1 MDTINYKNPT
11 WWKPDNDFAWDH
23 VKLAMK
29 RDWEQAKYADQ
40 PETGQSSKHAARQAG
55 GMEPIPPMGKLSFE
69 ELEPA
74 YRFGYGARLKYGTEY
89 PEWDEN
95 LEIRLA
101 KDWRIM
107 NPTRLEKW
115 EQDRSAI
122 RYGWNFEAENLL
134 ELEEW

>member
-1 MDTINYKNPT
+1 MSTYKNPT
-11 WWKPDNDFAWDH
+11 WWNPDNDFAWDH

-29 RDWEQAKYADQ
+29 RDWEQAKHANQ
-40 PETGQSSKHAARQAG
+40 PDTGQSSEHAARQAG

-74 YRFGYGARLKYGTEY
+74 YRFGYGARLKYGAEY